1 MLAPFRDKHV
11 RGKHADRGVVRHP
24 PKTHADW
31 NSIVNE
37 PDRFANAVLRPYV
50 SNWRSQQL
58 ANRGLFREDCSA
70 LEGTAVAG

>member
-1 MLAPFRDKHV
+1 MS
-11 RGKHADRGVVRHP
+11 
-24 PKTHADW
+24 T
-31 NSIVNE
+31 
-37 PDRFANAVLRPYV
+37 DRFANAVLRPYV